1 MKFRVT
7 FKRIQ
12 FDGRVEEW
20 VEQHESVAV
29 TSLYSAKK
37 YAKTQ
42 ASRMAGNAEVIKV
55 ELLEQRVK
63 GTT

>member
-7 FKRIQ
+7 FKRQEPNGTTI
-12 FDGRVEEW
+12 EW
-20 VEQHESVAV
+20 IEQHESVVV

-42 ASRMAGNAEVIKV
+42 ASRMRNTEVIKV
-55 ELLEQRVK
+55 ELLEQRAK

>member
-7 FKRIQ
+7 FKRQ
-12 FDGRVEEW
+12 EPNGMATEW
-20 VEQHESVAV
+20 TEQHESIVV

-42 ASRMAGNAEVIKV
+42 ASRMGNTEVIKV
-55 ELLEQRVK
+55 ELLEQRAK